1 VDCVLT
7 PQCCPS
13 AYASLALAGP
23 GSLRVGSKVISDALI
38 EASFID
44 APALSR
50 LISETSMWYDTKGKN

>member
-1 VDCVLT
+1 MLPVRVRI
-7 PQCCPS
+7 
-13 AYASLALAGP
+13 AGNLAGP

-50 LISETSMWYDTKGKN
+50 LISETSMWYDPKGKN